1 MGLELVIMGV
11 NPPEP
16 RLVGVELRCWD
27 SGCVGSELLLPL
39 PYSRLSIENGLLFFF
54 S

>member
-1 MGLELVIMGV
+1 MGV
-11 NPPEP
+11 NPPEL

-27 SGCVGSELLLPL
+27 SGCVGSEFLLPL
-39 PYSRLSIENGLLFFF
+39 PYNRLSIEKGLLFFF